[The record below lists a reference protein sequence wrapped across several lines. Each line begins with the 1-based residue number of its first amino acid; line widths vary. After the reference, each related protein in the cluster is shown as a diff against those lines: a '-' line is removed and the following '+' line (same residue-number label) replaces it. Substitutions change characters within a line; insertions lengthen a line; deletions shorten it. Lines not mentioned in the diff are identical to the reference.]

1 MDHSDLLH
9 HHKTKLAARQVTQEK
24 LAVRD
29 RYLSY
34 TRLLLVTLILAAG
47 WGSFAHGSWSGWWAL
62 IPCIGF
68 VAVMRTHNSVVRAHE
83 SASRSVA
90 WYQRGLA
97 RLEDRWAGSGEAGS
111 QFIDNSHAYAD
122 DLDLFGDGSLFQL
135 LSTAQTTTGT
145 ETLSGWLLQPAEPE
159 VIRHRQAAVADLATR
174 PQLLEDL
181 YTVGVEARDAVD
193 SISLMKWATTPKQL
207 NLSLIHI

>member
-1 MDHSDLLH
+1 
-9 HHKTKLAARQVTQEK
+9 
-24 LAVRD
+24 
-29 RYLSY
+29 
-34 TRLLLVTLILAAG
+34 
-47 WGSFAHGSWSGWWAL
+47 
-62 IPCIGF
+62 
-68 VAVMRTHNSVVRAHE
+68 MRTHNSVVRAHE

-174 PQLLEDL
+174 PQLL
-181 YTVGVEARDAVD
+181 
-193 SISLMKWATTPKQL
+193 
-207 NLSLIHI
+207 LSLIHI